1 MFETVNRQLRLL
13 AHLNWWFEIEKVL
26 FIQDLAVIPDQF
38 VFICKM
44 KKEERKKRKKEKGY
58 INYLQ
63 YYY

>member
-1 MFETVNRQLRLL
+1 MVRNRKGAVYTR
-13 AHLNWWFEIEKVL
+13 FGR
-26 FIQDLAVIPDQF
+26 VIPDQF